1 MVPAPWI
8 RARHAPQVGPPDMSA
23 PFYVVGLDLDTAAVK
38 SAAKICA
45 ITTNVCPWSLEY
57 LEHIH
62 GA

>member
-1 MVPAPWI
+1 
-8 RARHAPQVGPPDMSA
+8 MSA